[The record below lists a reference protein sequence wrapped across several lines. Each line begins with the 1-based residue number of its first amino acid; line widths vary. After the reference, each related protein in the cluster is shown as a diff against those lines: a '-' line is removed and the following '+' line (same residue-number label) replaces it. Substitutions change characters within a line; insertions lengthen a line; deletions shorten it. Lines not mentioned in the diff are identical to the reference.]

1 MINIGKMNSLEVI
14 RVLQSGKVIL
24 DGDDLGEI
32 FINDKSCPA
41 YVQTGEKV
49 DVFLYSDFENEV
61 VATMKEPAGKVGD
74 FVSLEVINV
83 KDIGAFLDWGL
94 LKDLFV
100 PLSEQ
105 KFPLVKGDSCI
116 AYIYLDEMT
125 DRIAAS
131 TKIDKFLLERGKRF
145 SLNSKVNLLIAEE
158 TDLGFK
164 AIINNSHWGIIYR
177 DEIFKPIKIGQ
188 KMTGYIKKIRDD
200 EKIDIILQKEGY
212 SRISGMAGDILAILE
227 DNQGFLPFN
236 DKSNPELI
244 KTKFKMSKKSFKKA
258 IGSLY
263 KMKKIKIS
271 PEGITLTT
279 KK

>member
-1 MINIGKMNSLEVI
+1 MIEIGKINNLEVL
-14 RVLQSGKVIL
+14 RVLKSGKVIL

-32 FINDKSCPA
+32 FISDKSCPA
-41 YVQTGEKV
+41 SVLPGESVK
-49 DVFLYSDFENEV
+49 VFLYSDFENEV
-61 VATMKEPAGKVGD
+61 VATMKEPAGMVGD
-74 FVSLEVINV
+74 FISSKVINV
-83 KDIGAFLDWGL
+83 KDIGAFLEWGL
-94 LKDLFV
+94 PKDLFV

-105 KFPLVKGDSCI
+105 KFPLEKGDSCI

-145 SLNSKVNLLIAEE
+145 SVNSEVSLLIAEK

-164 AIINNSHWGIIYR
+164 AIINNSHWGIIYH

-188 KMTGYIKKIRDD
+188 KIQGYIKKIRDD
-200 EKIDIILQKEGY
+200 GKIDLILEKDGY
-212 SRISGMAGDILAILE
+212 GRIGGMAGNILSILE
-227 DNQGFLPFN
+227 KSDGFLPFN
-236 DKSNPELI
+236 DKSSPESI
-244 KTKFKMSKKSFKKA
+244 KAKFKMSKKSFKKA

-271 PEGITLTT
+271 PKGITLIT
-279 KK
+279 K